1 MKTARTREEVPSRCS
16 ARHFMAALAVVALT
30 LATLIGATAVSA
42 PTSAIGIGTE
52 DASPS
57 PTVSV
62 EPSPALSPAAEPIVN
77 GQLSPA
83 TMAVNA
89 VAGSAVKPTTGF
101 TAPSLTGAPT
111 FTVTPGL
118 PVGLAL
124 DATSGAISGTP
135 VFAQVATDYTVTATS
150 DSGAAEA
157 VLTMAVTPVVA
168 PATFSVSAERRV
180 ALEPTPALFAIGFT
194 GPVTFSISPAL
205 PAGLKLDAH
214 TGSISGTPTKAPTP
228 VTSTVTATDGTFSA
242 NAAVSIAVGC
252 GYGQGTAPACKA
264 VALLRAGANPNSAAG
279 HQLLGS
285 TPDSIHGPFTTTTDS
300 CAACHRTHAD
310 PNVTMAPQVDPV
322 ATLCFSC
329 HDGTGASPNV
339 YNEYYSGTN
348 PDGTP
353 LYSNNSATRSIFTHD
368 ALSTSNHQGPTVDA
382 EGTTEIVDEFSHVLN
397 RHSECTDCHNPH
409 SSDTSASTQT
419 STGWTAPGRV
429 AAATGV
435 SVVNGAAGSE
445 PAYTLRG
452 AAGDPITLEYQLCFK
467 CHSGYTTL
475 PSNSGFPSSQWY
487 LDKGMEFNPANGS
500 THPVEAAGSNNTAKM
515 DDSLGGASPYKLW
528 SFTSTSTIRCTNCH
542 AGGTIT
548 PAGGAGQ
555 ISQPHAVENR
565 GILLAPYRDR
575 VLRSRAD
582 PNYSDADFQLCYGC
596 HTNIPF
602 TTETTTATNFA
613 FHYKHMSGIGGV
625 GSVAAGTNIDTPGD
639 GAGNA
644 ICAECH
650 YRLHS
655 SQSMVGPQD
664 LSGTRLVSFPPS
676 VEPVD
681 VGGVPTIKWDS
692 TSTGHGTCTL
702 LCHGKTH
709 NAQPY

>member
-1 MKTARTREEVPSRCS
+1 MRTTLIGNAGMRCLG
-16 ARHFMAALAVVALT
+16 AMAVLT
-30 LATLIGATAVSA
+30 LASIGFAQTRPPTVAPAAVEGGGAQRSVSEWLMRMHEASRRRAYVGTFVVSA
-42 PTSAIGIGTE
+42 GGTMSSARIWHVCDGE
-52 DASPS
+52 QQMER
-57 PTVSV
+57 V
-62 EPSPALSPAAEPIVN
+62 E
-77 GQLSPA
+77 
-83 TMAVNA
+83 
-89 VAGSAVKPTTGF
+89 
-101 TAPSLTGAPT
+101 SLTGVHRST
-111 FTVTPGL
+111 FRRNQ
-118 PVGLAL
+118 
-124 DATSGAISGTP
+124 
-135 VFAQVATDYTVTATS
+135 QV
-150 DSGAAEA
+150 
-157 VLTMAVTPVVA
+157 
-168 PATFSVSAERRV
+168 
-180 ALEPTPALFAIGFT
+180 
-194 GPVTFSISPAL
+194 VTFL
-205 PAGLKLDAH
+205 PESRVVITEKRESLGL
-214 TGSISGTPTKAPTP
+214 
-228 VTSTVTATDGTFSA
+228 F
-242 NAAVSIAVGC
+242 
-252 GYGQGTAPACKA
+252 
-264 VALLRAGANPNSAAG
+264 PNSAAG